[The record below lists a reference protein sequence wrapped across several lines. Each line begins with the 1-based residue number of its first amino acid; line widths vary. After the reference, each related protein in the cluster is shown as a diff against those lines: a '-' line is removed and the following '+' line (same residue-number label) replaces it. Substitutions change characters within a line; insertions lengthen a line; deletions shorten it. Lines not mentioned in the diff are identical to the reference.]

1 MSLGL
6 YGTRALWAQPRR
18 ALFSAPSRA
27 FASKAPA
34 GKGEESAENK
44 HDDHAPFNWGSDS
57 SYVPGREYLRESG
70 ERANRWFAFN
80 ENYHDFFDY
89 KHRDPYVIPQD
100 LVKERGRTW
109 VKGVEQSQAI
119 MEDTFGVKSA
129 PGTLPYLH
137 RNRMNVYGNYGL
149 VMKLEFF
156 FFYVPVLLTL
166 GFIMPVFTV
175 CFAVD
180 EPVYT
185 TMTVKVTGRQWY
197 WVYEIESPPEDEED
211 EE

>member
-6 YGTRALWAQPRR
+6 FGAR
-18 ALFSAPSRA
+18 ALFAQSRRPVFGIPMRA
-27 FASKAPA
+27 FASKPSE
-34 GKGEESAENK
+34 GKGEAAAEEK
-44 HDDHAPFNWGSDS
+44 HHDHAPFNWGQDS
-57 SYVPGREYLRESG
+57 SYVPGREYLRETG
-70 ERANRWFAFN
+70 ERANRAFELN
-80 ENYHDFFDY
+80 ENYHEFFDY

-109 VKGVEQSQAI
+109 VKGVEFNQALV
-119 MEDTFGVKSA
+119 EDTYGVKSA
-129 PGTLPYLH
+129 PGSLPYTH

-156 FFYVPVLLTL
+156 FFYVPVILTL
-166 GFIMPVFTV
+166 GFILPVFTM

-185 TMTVKVTGRQWY
+185 TMTVKVIGRQWY
-197 WVYEIESPPEDEED
+197 WLYEIESPPEDEE
-211 EE
+211 E

>member
-1 MSLGL
+1 MTSLGL
-6 YGTRALWAQPRR
+6 FGARALLQQSRR
-18 ALFSAPSRA
+18 PFFSLPARA
-27 FASKAPA
+27 FSSKASE
-34 GKGEESAENK
+34 KDQVHTEEHHG
-44 HDDHAPFNWGSDS
+44 HDAPFNWGSDS
-57 SYVPGREYLRESG
+57 SYVPGREYLRETG
-70 ERANRWFAFN
+70 ERANRGFALN
-80 ENYHDFFDY
+80 ENYHEFFDH

-109 VKGVEQSQAI
+109 VKGVENTQA
-119 MEDTFGVKSA
+119 MYEDAWGVRSA

-149 VMKLEFF
+149 VMKMEFF
-156 FFYVPVLLTL
+156 FFYMPLIITL

-185 TMTVKVTGRQWY
+185 TMTVKITGRQWY
-197 WVYEIESPPEDEED
+197 WVYEIESPPEED